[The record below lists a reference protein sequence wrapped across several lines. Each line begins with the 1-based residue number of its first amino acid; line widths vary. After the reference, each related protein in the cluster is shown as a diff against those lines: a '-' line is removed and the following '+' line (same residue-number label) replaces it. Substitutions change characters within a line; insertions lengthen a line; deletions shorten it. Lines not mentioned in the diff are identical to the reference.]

1 MKQRLSEGVGELD
14 GEMKVDR
21 MAGGEVGVEAVRIES
36 DGGSVK
42 REQSR
47 VTRR

>member
-1 MKQRLSEGVGELD
+1 
-14 GEMKVDR
+14 MKVDR
-21 MAGGEVGVEAVRIES
+21 MAGGKVGVGAARIES

-47 VTRR
+47 VTGR

>member
-1 MKQRLSEGVGELD
+1 M
-14 GEMKVDR
+14 DR

-42 REQSR
+42 RKQSR
-47 VTRR
+47 VTQGQRPLLRVSI